1 MSEFAAII
9 EAMRRT
15 VPPGRAR
22 LGDTDVSALRDLTAA
37 LMSAR
42 PEAVSEYQRF
52 LAVADRGLCLPEEQ
66 VTAKLRDATVL
77 ITGGTGCIGSALM
90 RQIAARRPA
99 RLVSVSRG
107 VTQAA
112 VPQDGAEY
120 LTVDVTDRGA
130 IERVVADVKPD
141 IVFHLAAQRSPGL
154 AETEVRRTASTNVLG
169 VRNILAAASGAG
181 ARQVVL
187 ASTGKALRPYSP
199 EVYTASKRAAEWI
212 GVAAA
217 ANGEVTCSA
226 ARFTHVIDNSI
237 IHGRL
242 LDWSRSGVPV
252 GNAPPVATPEGT
264 VGLPRR
270 GMEGEQPGSGRGGT
284 VGPPR
289 GGMGG
294 AEPPMSRGGVG
305 GIAPPEVKA
314 IRLHSA
320 DIAFYVQSALE
331 SAQLLLIA
339 MLGAVPGEFRVH
351 AIADLGWPV
360 SLLDVALGTLA
371 AAGSLT
377 PVYISGYDP
386 GYEEVPFP
394 GLYDPATAG
403 DVSPLLNAFEAA
415 ALTAKPCPM
424 VDTFTM
430 EMVADPAA
438 PKLLAGLESA
448 FDRGLC
454 DAEIRQALDDLSWS
468 LLDATLA
475 AADPA
480 VLARSARLTRLH
492 EKAMSPVHLRVT
504 RAINAHAGNR
514 S

>member
-9 EAMRRT
+9 EAMRQA

-22 LGDTDVSALRDLTAA
+22 LRDTDVSALRDLTAA
-37 LMSAR
+37 LLAAK

-52 LAVADRGLCLPEEQ
+52 LAIADRGLCLPEEQ
-66 VTAKLRDATVL
+66 VAARLRGATVL
-77 ITGGTGCIGSALM
+77 VTGGTGCIGSALM
-90 RQIAARRPA
+90 HQIAARRPA

-107 VTQAA
+107 VTRAA

-120 LTVDVTDRGA
+120 LTADVTDRGA
-130 IERVVADVKPD
+130 IERVVAEVRPD

-169 VRNILAAASGAG
+169 VRNVLAAASGAG
-181 ARQVVL
+181 TGQVVL

-199 EVYTASKRAAEWI
+199 EVYTASKRAGEWI
-212 GVAAA
+212 GVTAA

-242 LDWSRSGVPV
+242 LDWARAV
-252 GNAPPVATPEGT
+252 
-264 VGLPRR
+264 
-270 GMEGEQPGSGRGGT
+270 
-284 VGPPR
+284 
-289 GGMGG
+289 
-294 AEPPMSRGGVG
+294 
-305 GIAPPEVKA
+305 PPEA
-314 IRLHSA
+314 IRLHNA

-454 DAEIRQALDDLSWS
+454 DAELRQALDDLSWS

-492 EKAMSPVHLRVT
+492 EKVMSPTHLRIT
-504 RAINAHAGNR
+504 QAINAHAGNR
-514 S
+514 P